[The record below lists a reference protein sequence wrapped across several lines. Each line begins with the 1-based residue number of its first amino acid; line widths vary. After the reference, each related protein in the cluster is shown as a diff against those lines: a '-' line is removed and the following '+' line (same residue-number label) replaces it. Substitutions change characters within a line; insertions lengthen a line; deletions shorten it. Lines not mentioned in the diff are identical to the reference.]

1 MQNLTAKTVTI
12 KVKEKNNYGTTLY
25 YVVDESQRDALYY
38 LTKGQKTLTD
48 RQCNALVELGFNV
61 TVEHHQPFTK

>member
-1 MQNLTAKTVTI
+1 MQNLTTKTVTI

-38 LTKGQKTLTD
+38 LTKGQKTLTYT
-48 RQCNALVELGFNV
+48 QCVALIELGFHIEIIQDN
-61 TVEHHQPFTK
+61 PFTK